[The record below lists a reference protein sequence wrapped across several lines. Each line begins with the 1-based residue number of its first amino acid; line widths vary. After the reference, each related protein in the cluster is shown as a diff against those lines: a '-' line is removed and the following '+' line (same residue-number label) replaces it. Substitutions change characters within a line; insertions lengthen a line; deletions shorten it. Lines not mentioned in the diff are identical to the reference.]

1 MKKLMM
7 AILMMPIFVSAGF
20 TTGYSVLDLDL
31 GDGDSISL
39 GAVNAAYTWGGEDS
53 PFSTQ
58 AGVLIGIQ
66 DDKFEGVKLEL
77 DPSFFIKGMYN
88 LNENFFIAATWTKFE
103 AEASAGSI
111 SESASDSEMGL
122 GIGFNAGKFRFIF
135 DHVDDT
141 DIFSI
146 QYNF

>member
-1 MKKLMM
+1 MLQLCLLARLLK
-7 AILMMPIFVSAGF
+7 
-20 TTGYSVLDLDL
+20 
-31 GDGDSISL
+31 
-39 GAVNAAYTWGGEDS
+39 GA
-53 PFSTQ
+53 
-58 AGVLIGIQ
+58 L
-66 DDKFEGVKLEL
+66 
-77 DPSFFIKGMYN
+77 
-88 LNENFFIAATWTKFE
+88 FFIAATWTKFE

-146 QYNF
+146 QYSF

>member
-7 AILMMPIFVSAGF
+7 AILLMPIFVSAGF

-39 GAVNAAYTWGGEDS
+39 GALNAAYTWEGDS

-66 DDKFEGVKLEL
+66 DDKFEGVTLEL
-77 DPSFFIKGMYN
+77 DPSFYLKGMYN

-146 QYNF
+146 QYSF